1 MLLKMGKIW
10 NDLLK
15 TQSSQISSEECE
27 DPTEAAGRHKLL
39 NPEENTTCA
48 WGALRKHKQLQLVA
62 ASYEATGRLQDRNKE
77 IYTE

>member
-1 MLLKMGKIW
+1 MGKIW

-15 TQSSQISSEECE
+15 TQSSQINSEECK
-27 DPTEAAGRHKLL
+27 DPTEAAGRHKSV
-39 NPEENTTCA
+39 NPEGNTCA

-62 ASYEATGRLQDRNKE
+62 ASYEATGRLEDRNKE

>member
-15 TQSSQISSEECE
+15 TVTSQISNEERE
-27 DPTEAAGRHKLL
+27 DPTEAAGMLKSV
-39 NPEENTTCA
+39 NPEQNTTCA
-48 WGALRKHKQLQLVA
+48 WGALKKHKQVQLVA
-62 ASYEATGRLQDRNKE
+62 ASYEATGCLEDRNKE